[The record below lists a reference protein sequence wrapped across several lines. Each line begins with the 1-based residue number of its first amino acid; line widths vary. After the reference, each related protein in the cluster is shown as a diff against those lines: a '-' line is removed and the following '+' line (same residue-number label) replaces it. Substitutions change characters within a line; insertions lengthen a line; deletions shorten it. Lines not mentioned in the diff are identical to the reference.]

1 MLVGLSGAGKSS
13 AGKSAAAKLGIR
25 FVDLDQEVEKAAG
38 KPIAG
43 IFDSVGEAG
52 FRALET
58 AATEAAIVGDSA
70 VIASGAGW
78 IATARNRV
86 LLRSS
91 GRIIYLRVGVE
102 TAAAR
107 LGQNH
112 GRPMLAGGA
121 TIERL
126 RRLEAERAVFY
137 ELADG
142 SIDTEGLTLQQVTEK
157 LCDLIKVFRGE
168 K

>member
-1 MLVGLSGAGKSS
+1 M
-13 AGKSAAAKLGIR
+13 R
-25 FVDLDQEVEKAAG
+25 FVDLDQEIEKAAG
-38 KPIAG
+38 KPIPA
-43 IFDSVGEAG
+43 IFDSLGEAG
-52 FRALET
+52 FREMET
-58 AATEAAIVGDSA
+58 TVTERVLAGEPA

-78 IATARNRV
+78 IATARNRG
-86 LLRSS
+86 LLLSN
-91 GRIIYLRVGVE
+91 GRIVYLRVGVE

-107 LGQNH
+107 LGENH

-137 ELADG
+137 ELADA
-142 SIDTEGLTLQQVTEK
+142 SIDTEGLTLQQVTDK
-157 LCDLIKVFRGE
+157 LSDLIQVFRGE

>member
-1 MLVGLSGAGKSS
+1 MGLSGAGKST
-13 AGKSAAAKLGIR
+13 AGKSAAAKAGLR

-38 KPIAG
+38 KSAAA
-43 IFDSVGEAG
+43 IFDSLGEPG
-52 FRALET
+52 FRELET
-58 AATEAAIVGDSA
+58 AATEAAIAGEPA
-70 VIASGAGW
+70 VIAAGAGW
-78 IATARNRV
+78 IATARNRA
-86 LLRSS
+86 LLHSG

-107 LGQNH
+107 LGANH

-137 ELADG
+137 ELADV
-142 SIDTEGLTLQQVTEK
+142 SIDTERLTLQQVTDK
-157 LCDLIKVFRGE
+157 LSDLIRVFRGE